1 MNAIITTATTILIIE
16 EHTVL
21 MGLVNLHSNTAT
33 VTTAMG
39 TTATGTTAMGTT
51 ATVTTAM
58 GTTAT
63 VTTAMGTTATVT
75 TAMRTIAMI
84 IITTIGENMVQTGTP
99 TLDLGLKNVQVALG
113 MTCLV

>member
-58 GTTAT
+58 
-63 VTTAMGTTATVT
+63 
-75 TAMRTIAMI
+75 RTIAMI

>member
-1 MNAIITTATTILIIE
+1 
-16 EHTVL
+16 
-21 MGLVNLHSNTAT
+21 
-33 VTTAMG
+33 
-39 TTATGTTAMGTT
+39 
-51 ATVTTAM
+51 
-58 GTTAT
+58 
-63 VTTAMGTTATVT
+63 VT

>member
-21 MGLVNLHSNTAT
+21 IGLMNLHSNIAT
-33 VTTAMG
+33 V
-39 TTATGTTAMGTT
+39 TT

-58 GTTAT
+58 GTTTMGTTAM
-63 VTTAMGTTATVT
+63 VTTAMVTTATV
-75 TAMRTIAMI
+75 

-113 MTCLV
+113 MMCLV